1 MKHILTIIIFSVGV
15 YFIFFRSHYVIR
27 HEIKSLNDGQ
37 RFAVITFVDRENL
50 VGQYFGNEA
59 VFEMWY
65 NYPPSNLRKYSDSVK
80 QIEYAYA
87 ENWIEKGMKA
97 NVPGNFN
104 E

>member
-1 MKHILTIIIFSVGV
+1 MKNILTIVIFSVGM
-15 YFIFFRSHYVIR
+15 YFTLIHPRYVIR
-27 HEIKSLNDGQ
+27 QEIKSLNDGK
-37 RFAVITFVDRENL
+37 RFAVITFVDEENV

-65 NYPPSNLRKYSDSVK
+65 DYPPSNFRKYSDSVK